1 MLLSDLVRGVRCLLE
16 GAAIVI
22 RSPRLLLLGAL
33 PAVLTT
39 LLLLGALIGLVFVA
53 DDLVAWAT
61 PFADDW
67 PPGTRSLLRVAL
79 GVALVAGCAVLAGCA
94 GWAVMLFAALTLL
107 IGGPLYERF
116 GERVDEALG
125 PVDRV
130 EEPALRQFF
139 RGLKESG
146 LFMLLS
152 VARTVPLFLVGFIP
166 LLGQTVVPVAAV
178 LVGGWMVTVE
188 LIGVPFQA
196 RGRTLDD
203 RLRALRSR
211 PMLTLAFGVPVYL
224 LCLVPLVAIVA
235 LPLSVA
241 GAVVLARE
249 LDAGSGGGSGGAPRP
264 ETAP

>member
-1 MLLSDLVRGVRCLLE
+1 
-16 GAAIVI
+16 
-22 RSPRLLLLGAL
+22 LLLLGAL

-79 GVALVAGCAVLAGCA
+79 GVALVAGCAVLA
-94 GWAVMLFAALTLL
+94 VMVFAALTLL
-107 IGGPLYERF
+107 IGGPLYERI

-152 VARTVPLFLVGFIP
+152 VARTVPLFLVGFFP

>member
-1 MLLSDLVRGVRCLLE
+1 MANPLSDLARGVRCLLR
-16 GAAIVI
+16 GAAIVV

-39 LLLLGALIGLVFVA
+39 LLLLAALIALLFLA

-67 PPGTRSLLRVAL
+67 SSGTRSLVRVAL
-79 GVALVAGCAVLAGCA
+79 AVALVAGCAVLAVLA
-94 GWAVMLFAALTLL
+94 FAALTLL
-107 IGGPLYERF
+107 IGGPFYERI

-125 PVDRV
+125 AVDRV
-130 EEPALRQFF
+130 EEPALRQFT

-152 VARTVPLFLVGFIP
+152 VTRAVPLFLAGFVP
-166 LLGQTVVPVAAV
+166 FLGQTVVPVAAA
-178 LVGGWMVTVE
+178 LVGGWLLAVE

-196 RGRTLDD
+196 RGRTLAD
-203 RLRALRSR
+203 RRRALRSR
-211 PMLTLAFGVPVYL
+211 PMLTLGFGVPAYL

-235 LPLSVA
+235 LPLAVA
-241 GAVVLARE
+241 GAVVLARDLE
-249 LDAGSGGGSGGAPRP
+249 NGSRGGSPS
-264 ETAP
+264 

>member
-1 MLLSDLVRGVRCLLE
+1 MVFSDLVRGVRCLLE

-67 PPGTRSLLRVAL
+67 SPGTRSLLRVAL
-79 GVALVAGCAVLAGCA
+79 GVALVAGCAVLA
-94 GWAVMLFAALTLL
+94 VMVFAALTLL
-107 IGGPLYERF
+107 IGGPFYERI